1 MDTAVLVKYAQISMN
16 AKAVIIFVIRML
28 IASISQELMGEVL
41 KFVRLNYQ
49 PTRDNFKSQK
59 VVYVKM
65 DIKVMDM
72 SVLISMNVI

>member
-28 IASISQELMGEVL
+28 IASISPERMGEVL

-49 PTRDNFKSQK
+49 
-59 VVYVKM
+59 
-65 DIKVMDM
+65 
-72 SVLISMNVI
+72 SVN

>member
-1 MDTAVLVKYAQISMN
+1 MVKYAQISMN

-28 IASISQELMGEVL
+28 IASISPERMGEVL

-59 VVYVKM
+59 VVYVNM